1 MSIMVRI
8 GALFAFLGFG
18 SLVLRQL
25 GRTFILIEWADD
37 MQPVFGI
44 ALGVGGLVLIAA
56 GLLLGRKKSAPQPQQ
71 QFAQQPPAPG
81 GQFPGQQPYP
91 GGQPQQ
97 QYPAQQQYPQ
107 QPGRQG

>member
-1 MSIMVRI
+1 MSILVRV
-8 GALFAFLGFG
+8 GALFTFLGFG

-56 GLLLGRKKSAPQPQQ
+56 GLLLGRTKAAKPQQ
-71 QFAQQPPAPG
+71 QFAQQPPAP
-81 GQFPGQQPYP
+81 QAYPGRQPYP
-91 GGQPQQ
+91 AQAP
-97 QYPAQQQYPQ
+97 QQQYPQ
-107 QPGRQG
+107 QQYPNQQG